1 MQRGESTLIQIDMT
15 FFASVLNFL
24 LLVALLTFFLYRPI
38 RKFMMDRQDRI
49 KQSLEEAARNRAES
63 AKMKQ
68 EYEARLAQ
76 ASREAQE
83 IIEKAVV
90 QGERAQT
97 EILEAAR
104 KEAKAIL
111 EQARAEAARER
122 QVAFEALLDDI
133 VDLVVATASAVTAK
147 KVNLADDEAV
157 VKRLI
162 EEGWLSGAGE
172 REL

>member
-1 MQRGESTLIQIDMT
+1 MIQIDMT
-15 FFASVLNFL
+15 FFASILNFL
-24 LLVALLTFFLYRPI
+24 LLTALLTFFLYRPV

-49 KQSLEEAARNRAES
+49 KRSLEEAAQSRAES

-76 ASREAQE
+76 GSREAQD

-90 QGERAQT
+90 QGERAQA
-97 EILEAAR
+97 EILDAAR

-122 QVAFEALLDDI
+122 QVAFEALRDEI
-133 VDLVVATASAVTAK
+133 VDLVISTARVVTGK
-147 KVNLADDEAV
+147 KVDSADDEAI
-157 VKRLI
+157 VKRLL
-162 EEGWLSGAGE
+162 EEGWLSDAGE

>member
-1 MQRGESTLIQIDMT
+1 MIQIDMT
-15 FFASVLNFL
+15 FFASILNFL
-24 LLVALLTFFLYRPI
+24 LLTALLTFFLYRPV
-38 RKFMMDRQDRI
+38 RKFMMDRRDRI
-49 KQSLEEAARNRAES
+49 KRSLQEAAQSRAQS

-76 ASREAQE
+76 ASREAQD

-90 QGERAQT
+90 QGERAQA
-97 EILEAAR
+97 EILDAAR

-122 QVAFEALLDDI
+122 QVAFEALRDDI
-133 VDLVVATASAVTAK
+133 VDLVIATAGVVAGK
-147 KVNLADDEAV
+147 KVDSADDEAI
-157 VKRLI
+157 VKRLL
-162 EEGWLSGAGE
+162 EEGWLSDAGE

>member
-1 MQRGESTLIQIDMT
+1 MIQIDMT
-15 FFASVLNFL
+15 FFASILNFL
-24 LLVALLTFFLYRPI
+24 LLTALLTFFLYRPV
-38 RKFMMDRQDRI
+38 RKFMMDRRDRI
-49 KQSLEEAARNRAES
+49 KRSLEEAAQSRAES

-76 ASREAQE
+76 ASREAQD

-90 QGERAQT
+90 QGERAQA
-97 EILEAAR
+97 EILDAAR

-122 QVAFEALLDDI
+122 QVAFEALRDDI
-133 VDLVVATASAVTAK
+133 VDLVIATAGVVAGR
-147 KVNLADDEAV
+147 KVDSTDDEAI
-157 VKRLI
+157 VKRLL
-162 EEGWLSGAGE
+162 EEGWLSDAGE

>member
-1 MQRGESTLIQIDMT
+1 MIQIDMT
-15 FFASVLNFL
+15 FFASILNFL
-24 LLVALLTFFLYRPI
+24 LLTALLTFFLYRPV

-49 KQSLEEAARNRAES
+49 KRSLEEAAQSRAES

-76 ASREAQE
+76 ASREAQD

-90 QGERAQT
+90 QGERAQA
-97 EILEAAR
+97 EILDAAR

-122 QVAFEALLDDI
+122 QVAFEALRDDI
-133 VDLVVATASAVTAK
+133 VDLVISTAGVVAGK
-147 KVNLADDEAV
+147 KVDSADDEAI
-157 VKRLI
+157 VKRLL
-162 EEGWLSGAGE
+162 EEGWLSDAGE

>member
-1 MQRGESTLIQIDMT
+1 MT
-15 FFASVLNFL
+15 FFASILNFL
-24 LLVALLTFFLYRPI
+24 LLTALLTFFLYRPV
-38 RKFMMDRQDRI
+38 RKFMMDRRDRI
-49 KQSLEEAARNRAES
+49 KRSLEEAAQSRAES

-76 ASREAQE
+76 ASREAQD

-90 QGERAQT
+90 QGERAQA
-97 EILEAAR
+97 EILDAAR

-122 QVAFEALLDDI
+122 QVAFEALRDDI
-133 VDLVVATASAVTAK
+133 VDLVIATAGVVAGK
-147 KVNLADDEAV
+147 KVDSADDEAI
-157 VKRLI
+157 VKRLL
-162 EEGWLSGAGE
+162 EEGWLSDAGE

>member
-1 MQRGESTLIQIDMT
+1 MIQIDMT
-15 FFASVLNFL
+15 FFASILNFL
-24 LLVALLTFFLYRPI
+24 LLTALLTFFLYRPV

-49 KQSLEEAARNRAES
+49 KRSLDEAAQSRAES

-76 ASREAQE
+76 ASREAQD

-90 QGERAQT
+90 QGERAQA
-97 EILEAAR
+97 EILDAAR

-122 QVAFEALLDDI
+122 QVAFEALRDDI
-133 VDLVVATASAVTAK
+133 VDLVISTAGVVAGK
-147 KVNLADDEAV
+147 KVDSADDEAI
-157 VKRLI
+157 VKRLL
-162 EEGWLSGAGE
+162 EEGWLSDAGE

>member
-1 MQRGESTLIQIDMT
+1 MT
-15 FFASVLNFL
+15 FFASILNFL
-24 LLVALLTFFLYRPI
+24 LLTALLTFFLYKPV

-49 KQSLEEAARNRAES
+49 KRSLEQAAQSRAES

-76 ASREAQE
+76 ASREAQD

-90 QGERAQT
+90 QGERAQA
-97 EILEAAR
+97 EILDAAR

-122 QVAFEALLDDI
+122 QVAFEALRDDI
-133 VDLVVATASAVTAK
+133 VDLVISTAGVVAGK
-147 KVNLADDEAV
+147 KVDSADDEAI
-157 VKRLI
+157 VKRLL
-162 EEGWLSGAGE
+162 EEGWLSDAGE

>member
-1 MQRGESTLIQIDMT
+1 MIQIDMT
-15 FFASVLNFL
+15 FFASILNFL
-24 LLVALLTFFLYRPI
+24 LLTALLTFFLYRPV

-49 KQSLEEAARNRAES
+49 KRSLEEAAQSRAES

-76 ASREAQE
+76 ASREAQD

-90 QGERAQT
+90 QGERAQA
-97 EILEAAR
+97 EILDAAR

-122 QVAFEALLDDI
+122 QVAFEALRDDI
-133 VDLVVATASAVTAK
+133 VDLVISTASVVAGK
-147 KVNLADDEAV
+147 KVDSADDEAI
-157 VKRLI
+157 VKRLL
-162 EEGWLSGAGE
+162 EEGWLSDAGE

>member
-1 MQRGESTLIQIDMT
+1 MIQIDMT
-15 FFASVLNFL
+15 FFASILNFL
-24 LLVALLTFFLYRPI
+24 LLTALLTFFLYRPV
-38 RKFMMDRQDRI
+38 RKFMMDRRDRI
-49 KQSLEEAARNRAES
+49 KRSLEEAAQSRAES

-76 ASREAQE
+76 ASREAQD

-90 QGERAQT
+90 QGERAQA
-97 EILEAAR
+97 EILDAAR

-122 QVAFEALLDDI
+122 QVAFEALRDDI
-133 VDLVVATASAVTAK
+133 VDLVIATAGVVAGK
-147 KVNLADDEAV
+147 KVDSADDEAI
-157 VKRLI
+157 VKRLL
-162 EEGWLSGAGE
+162 EEGWLSDAGE

>member
-1 MQRGESTLIQIDMT
+1 MIQIDMT
-15 FFASVLNFL
+15 FFASILNFL
-24 LLVALLTFFLYRPI
+24 LLTALLTFFLYKPV

-49 KQSLEEAARNRAES
+49 KRSLEQAAQSRAES

-76 ASREAQE
+76 ASREAQD

-90 QGERAQT
+90 QGERAQA
-97 EILEAAR
+97 EILDAAR

-122 QVAFEALLDDI
+122 QVAFEALRDDI
-133 VDLVVATASAVTAK
+133 VDLVISTAGVVAGK
-147 KVNLADDEAV
+147 KVDSADDEAI
-157 VKRLI
+157 VKRLL
-162 EEGWLSGAGE
+162 EEGWLSDAGE

>member
-1 MQRGESTLIQIDMT
+1 MIQIDMT

-49 KQSLEEAARNRAES
+49 KQSLEEATRNRAES

-111 EQARAEAARER
+111 EHARAEAARER
-122 QVAFEALLDDI
+122 QAAFEALLDDI
-133 VDLVVATASAVTAK
+133 VDLVVATASAVTA
-147 KVNLADDEAV
+147 
-157 VKRLI
+157 
-162 EEGWLSGAGE
+162 
-172 REL
+172 

>member
-1 MQRGESTLIQIDMT
+1 MIQIDMT
-15 FFASVLNFL
+15 FFASILNFL
-24 LLVALLTFFLYRPI
+24 LLTALLTFFLYRPV
-38 RKFMMDRQDRI
+38 RKFMMDRRDRI
-49 KQSLEEAARNRAES
+49 KRSLEEAAQSRAES

-76 ASREAQE
+76 ASREAQD

-90 QGERAQT
+90 QGERAQA
-97 EILEAAR
+97 EILDAAR

-122 QVAFEALLDDI
+122 QVAFEALRDDI
-133 VDLVVATASAVTAK
+133 VDLVTATAGVVAGK
-147 KVNLADDEAV
+147 KVDSADDEAI
-157 VKRLI
+157 VKRLL
-162 EEGWLSGAGE
+162 EEGWLSDAGE

>member
-1 MQRGESTLIQIDMT
+1 LIQIDMT
-15 FFASVLNFL
+15 FFASILNFL
-24 LLVALLTFFLYRPI
+24 LLTALLTFFLYRPV

-49 KQSLEEAARNRAES
+49 KRSLEEAAQSRAES

-76 ASREAQE
+76 VSREAQD

-90 QGERAQT
+90 QGERAQA
-97 EILEAAR
+97 EILDAAR

-122 QVAFEALLDDI
+122 QVAFEALRDEI
-133 VDLVVATASAVTAK
+133 VDLVISTARVVTGK
-147 KVNLADDEAV
+147 KVDSADDEAI
-157 VKRLI
+157 VKRLL
-162 EEGWLSGAGE
+162 EEGWLSDAGE

>member
-1 MQRGESTLIQIDMT
+1 MIQIDMT
-15 FFASVLNFL
+15 FFASILNFL
-24 LLVALLTFFLYRPI
+24 LLTALLTFFLYRPV
-38 RKFMMDRQDRI
+38 RRFMMDRRDRI
-49 KQSLEEAARNRAES
+49 KRSLEEAAQSRAES

-76 ASREAQE
+76 ASREAQD

-90 QGERAQT
+90 QGERAQA
-97 EILEAAR
+97 EILDAAR

-122 QVAFEALLDDI
+122 QVAFEALRDDI
-133 VDLVVATASAVTAK
+133 VDLVIATAGVVAGK
-147 KVNLADDEAV
+147 KVDSADDEAI
-157 VKRLI
+157 VKRLL
-162 EEGWLSGAGE
+162 EEGWLSDAGE

>member
-1 MQRGESTLIQIDMT
+1 MIQIDMT
-15 FFASVLNFL
+15 FFASILNFL
-24 LLVALLTFFLYRPI
+24 LLTALLTFFLYRPV

-49 KQSLEEAARNRAES
+49 KRSLEEAAQSRAES

-76 ASREAQE
+76 VSREAQD

-90 QGERAQT
+90 QGERAQA
-97 EILEAAR
+97 EILDAAR

-122 QVAFEALLDDI
+122 QVAFEALRDEI
-133 VDLVVATASAVTAK
+133 VDLVISTARVVTGK
-147 KVNLADDEAV
+147 KVDSADDEAI
-157 VKRLI
+157 VKRLL
-162 EEGWLSGAGE
+162 EEGWLSDAGE

>member
-1 MQRGESTLIQIDMT
+1 MIQIDMT
-15 FFASVLNFL
+15 FFASILNFL
-24 LLVALLTFFLYRPI
+24 LLTALLTFFLYRPV

-49 KQSLEEAARNRAES
+49 KRSLEEAAQSRAES

-76 ASREAQE
+76 ASREAQD

-90 QGERAQT
+90 QGERAQA
-97 EILEAAR
+97 EILDAAR

-122 QVAFEALLDDI
+122 QVAFEALRDDI
-133 VDLVVATASAVTAK
+133 VDLVISTASVVAGK
-147 KVNLADDEAV
+147 KVDSADDEAI
-157 VKRLI
+157 VKRLV
-162 EEGWLSGAGE
+162 EEGWLSDAEE

>member
-1 MQRGESTLIQIDMT
+1 MT
-15 FFASVLNFL
+15 FFASILNFL
-24 LLVALLTFFLYRPI
+24 LLTALLTFFLYRPV

-49 KQSLEEAARNRAES
+49 KRSLEEAAQSRAES

-76 ASREAQE
+76 VSREAQD

-90 QGERAQT
+90 QGERAQA
-97 EILEAAR
+97 EILDAAR

-122 QVAFEALLDDI
+122 QVAFEALRDEI
-133 VDLVVATASAVTAK
+133 VDLVISTARVVTGK
-147 KVNLADDEAV
+147 KVDSADDEAI
-157 VKRLI
+157 VKRLL
-162 EEGWLSGAGE
+162 EEGWLSDAGE

>member
-1 MQRGESTLIQIDMT
+1 MIQIDMT

-24 LLVALLTFFLYRPI
+24 LLTALLTFFLYRPV

-49 KQSLEEAARNRAES
+49 KRSLDEAAQSRAES

-76 ASREAQE
+76 ASREAQD

-90 QGERAQT
+90 QGERAQA
-97 EILEAAR
+97 EILDAAR
-104 KEAKAIL
+104 KEAKAVL

-122 QVAFEALLDDI
+122 QVAFEALREDI
-133 VDLVVATASAVTAK
+133 VDLVISTAGVVAGK
-147 KVNLADDEAV
+147 KVDSADDEAI
-157 VKRLI
+157 VKRLL
-162 EEGWLSGAGE
+162 EEGWLSDAGE
-172 REL
+172 RGL

>member
-1 MQRGESTLIQIDMT
+1 MT
-15 FFASVLNFL
+15 FFASILNFL
-24 LLVALLTFFLYRPI
+24 LLTALLTFFLYRPV
-38 RKFMMDRQDRI
+38 RKFMMDRRDRI
-49 KQSLEEAARNRAES
+49 KRSLQEAAQSRAQS

-76 ASREAQE
+76 ASREAQD

-90 QGERAQT
+90 QGERAQA
-97 EILEAAR
+97 EILDAAR

-122 QVAFEALLDDI
+122 QVAFEALRDDI
-133 VDLVVATASAVTAK
+133 VDLVIATAGVVAGK
-147 KVNLADDEAV
+147 KVDSADDEAI
-157 VKRLI
+157 VKRLL
-162 EEGWLSGAGE
+162 EEGWLSDAGE